1 MKISARKFIERVT
14 IDTKKS
20 SEARLDVKNALVK
33 IKDPVDIAEE
43 SSYAETKA
51 EEVIKVLVWGDKKIK
66 KTEERVIEYTVNKP
80 NIHLIEV
87 SEGIKKQKVTEK
99 ILNI

>member
-1 MKISARKFIERVT
+1 M
-14 IDTKKS
+14 
-20 SEARLDVKNALVK
+20 
-33 IKDPVDIAEE
+33 
-43 SSYAETKA
+43 YAETKA

-99 ILNI
+99 LLNI